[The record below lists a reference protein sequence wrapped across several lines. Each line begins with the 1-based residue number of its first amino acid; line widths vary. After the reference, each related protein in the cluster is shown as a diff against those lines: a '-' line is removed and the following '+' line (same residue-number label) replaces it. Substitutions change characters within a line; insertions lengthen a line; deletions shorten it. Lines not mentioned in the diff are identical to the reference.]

1 MSMIVSKCKFSTDED
16 KISSYAAS
24 TVAMDEQLAYMQNLT
39 LNEYI
44 QKNGMTEDEYYNISY
59 KMAEEKVKRILVI
72 GYLAEQWGIDEP
84 ISEGGLP
91 EVYEKIERKVV
102 SRFGIVL
109 E

>member
-1 MSMIVSKCKFSTDED
+1 MGFLD
-16 KISSYAAS
+16 K
-24 TVAMDEQLAYMQNLT
+24 
-39 LNEYI
+39 
-44 QKNGMTEDEYYNISY
+44 KNNNISY